1 MFAPEVARS
10 LPALFAA
17 AAPVISGHEKLGDE
31 YLAALWQT
39 GQGGRTCFHHAL
51 RASARDIG
59 IASGHAHPALLL
71 EYDRLMRDR
80 SRHPSTP
87 AGWPNVLSGAA
98 AAPRGLFFLPCPN
111 NRNLC
116 LSLCACNQVDRH

>member
-1 MFAPEVARS
+1 MIAPEAARS

-17 AAPVISGHEKLGDE
+17 ADLVISSHEQLGDE

-59 IASGHAHPALLL
+59 IASGHARRDRLL
-71 EYDRLMRDR
+71 ECDRLMRDR

-111 NRNLC
+111 NRSLC
-116 LSLCACNQVDRH
+116 LS